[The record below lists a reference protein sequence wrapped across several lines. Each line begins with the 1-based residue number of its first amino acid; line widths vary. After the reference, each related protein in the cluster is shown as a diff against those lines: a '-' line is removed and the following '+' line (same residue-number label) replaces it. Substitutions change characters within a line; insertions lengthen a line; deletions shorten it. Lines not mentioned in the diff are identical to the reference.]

1 MEREKLNQLKEKHGQ
16 NALFLFRAGDFY
28 ELYYDDAETASK
40 LLGITLTRRF
50 DGTPQAMFPHYALDT
65 YLPKMVR
72 AGHRVAIC
80 DQLAEK

>member
-16 NALFLFRAGDFY
+16 NVLFLFRAGDFY
-28 ELYYDDAETASK
+28 ELYYDDAETASN

-65 YLPKMVR
+65 YLPVMVR
-72 AGHRVAIC
+72 AGYRVAIC
-80 DQLAEK
+80 DQLTEK

>member
-1 MEREKLNQLKEKHGQ
+1 MEKERLNQLKEKHGQ

-28 ELYYDDAETASK
+28 ELYYDDAETVSK

-65 YLPKMVR
+65 TCRRWCVQDIAWLS
-72 AGHRVAIC
+72 ATS
-80 DQLAEK
+80 

>member
-1 MEREKLNQLKEKHGQ
+1 MEKEKLNQLKEKHGQ

-28 ELYYDDAETASK
+28 ELYYDDAEIASN

-65 YLPKMVR
+65 YLPIMVR

>member
-1 MEREKLNQLKEKHGQ
+1 MEKERLNQLKEKYGQ
-16 NALFLFRAGDFY
+16 NKLFLFRAGDFY
-28 ELYYDDAETASK
+28 KLYFEDAETAAK

-80 DQLAEK
+80 DQLTEK

>member
-1 MEREKLNQLKEKHGQ
+1 
-16 NALFLFRAGDFY
+16 LFRAGDFY
-28 ELYYDDAETASK
+28 ELYYDDAETASN

-65 YLPKMVR
+65 YLPIMVR

>member
-28 ELYYDDAETASK
+28 ELYYDDAETASN

-65 YLPKMVR
+65 YLSIMVR

>member
-1 MEREKLNQLKEKHGQ
+1 MEKERLNQLKEKHRQ

-28 ELYYDDAETASK
+28 ELYYDDAETVSK

-65 YLPKMVR
+65 YLPIMVR

-80 DQLAEK
+80 DQLTEK